1 MLEEIEILENIANQ
15 FEDMGKNQIFM
26 KEEITNFNKIEKIR
40 INFKYCHVAISKNGG
55 LIAICKKK
63 GFLDMSRGATLN
75 KNIVVM
81 FQNQKIRYYIPIT
94 WNYNKRYIICL
105 DFTPKEE
112 LYAILNDG
120 GIVKIN
126 YYEKR
131 HKEIATSEPLKEGII
146 KAKFFEKGFIAYT
159 QSDNFYYIKDIKNP
173 VAILL
178 ASFDHIIPFYQDL
191 VDFVG
196 ISSDNSS
203 SNKFEL
209 IITRTEE
216 FGGVIQLIEK
226 EEKYNT
232 QIAPINN
239 DFSYLPGGSFILKGK
254 PQKLIILNK
263 LMGKTGK
270 DLREEEEDR
279 KRKIERN
286 EKVDDNKLPELPK
299 FEDEEKEKDIGVICA
314 LAISPSGEK
323 IALYNKNRKI
333 AYLMKADFSQKFN
346 EIHFKYDE
354 DNYSEFEKNEIKD
367 ILEYKEGCQFLFCG
381 EDTLALSRQQYI
393 ILTNLKMNKA
403 LIYTIAEASQSEIKH
418 GALFSK
424 CITETDGLRYL
435 TNDGVYL
442 INIVPKELF
451 NLCYPFSNSPSKK
464 LVQIYKNTL
473 LRKYNSEKDIRSLT
487 AVLADSIEDLEYAC
501 ANIFWTEVNNNE
513 FRKEIQLF
521 VLKAAQYAKKFVNKE
536 DFNFDKFNDICKDLR
551 VINNLRN
558 NKNTPVFIT
567 FREYK
572 EINSKDL
579 ISKLIKYKNFKLAY
593 DLSKFLEYGT
603 KKVLHK
609 YVIAKMKKDIF
620 NIEKTFDETGE
631 TSKGKN
637 VQENQQIKEKYKL
650 LFYHL
655 EKVPGI
661 SYIKLAKKAAKF
673 GGEKLSKYL
682 IEQERSALIK
692 IPQLLQLNLEKYDE
706 PLRIAFDT
714 YDFNAVIKVFSK
726 IIKDGKFKLLTN
738 IAYQKYFPKILLY
751 LRKYD
756 KDTVHSFL
764 ELTNNNTEIFY
775 IQLDKYFE
783 QKTSEKRET
792 EIKVCKYNSKK
803 IDNDQNFE
811 SKFVKKYLEKLEKSI
826 KFKKECQKPEK
837 SIIHYSEIEPY
848 SLSIYDCYKNG
859 FKKAQSSWIESENKH
874 FDYSTKKLN
883 LLKFRTYLEL
893 KRPDAVDTV
902 LQKTSLKKLGLTPM
916 NMGEIYYDNKYY
928 EKSTEYLIQVKE
940 PFDFTYVIDI
950 LKSMEKYKEALEFI
964 ISNKDFDDKEIM
976 VKEILKKQPK
986 YENYVNELCEKYKVT
1001 LE

>member
-1 MLEEIEILENIANQ
+1 MLEEIEILENISNQ
-15 FEDMGKNQIFM
+15 FEDMGNNQVFM

-40 INFKYCHVAISKNGG
+40 INFRYCHVAISKNGG

-81 FQNQKIRYYIPIT
+81 FQDQKGRFYIPIS
-94 WNYNKRYIICL
+94 WNYNKRHIICL
-105 DFTPKEE
+105 DFTPKGE

-120 GIVKIN
+120 GILKIN

-131 HKEIATSEPLKEGII
+131 HKEIATSQSLKEGII

-159 QSDNFYYIKDIKNP
+159 KCDNFYYIKDIKNP
-173 VAILL
+173 VAILM
-178 ASFDHIIPFYQDL
+178 ASFDHIIPFHQEL

-209 IITRTEE
+209 IITRTEN

-239 DFSYLPGGSFILKGK
+239 DFSHIPGGSFILREK
-254 PQKLIILNK
+254 PQQLLILNK
-263 LMGKTGK
+263 LMGKTGE
-270 DLREEEEDR
+270 DLKKEEEER
-279 KRKIERN
+279 KKKNLKE
-286 EKVDDNKLPELPK
+286 DKLPPLPK
-299 FEDEEKEKDIGVICA
+299 SEDEGKQNEIGIICA
-314 LAISPSGEK
+314 LAVSPSGEK
-323 IALYNKNRKI
+323 IALYNKSRKI
-333 AYLMKADFSQKFN
+333 AYLMKTDFSQKYN
-346 EIHFKYDE
+346 EIHFKYDK
-354 DNYSEFEKNEIKD
+354 DNYTESEINQIND
-367 ILEYKEGCQFLFCG
+367 VLEYKEGCQFLFCG

-393 ILTNLKMNKA
+393 ILINLKLDKA
-403 LIYTIAEASQSEIKH
+403 LIYLICEASQSEIKYDT
-418 GALFSK
+418 LFSK

-435 TNDGVYL
+435 TNDGVFL
-442 INIVPKELF
+442 INSVPRELF

-473 LRKYNSEKDIRSLT
+473 LRKYNSEKDIRSLSK
-487 AVLADSIEDLEYAC
+487 VLADSVEDLEYAC
-501 ANIFWTEVNNNE
+501 ANIFWTEANNNE

-536 DFNFDKFNDICKDLR
+536 DFNYDKFIEICKDLR

-558 NKNTPVFIT
+558 DKNTPIFIT

-572 EINSKDL
+572 QVNSKDI

-593 DLSKFLEYGT
+593 DISKFLEYGT

-609 YVIAKMKKDIF
+609 YVIARMKKDIF
-620 NIEKTFDETGE
+620 NIENTFNEITP
-631 TSKGKN
+631 KG
-637 VQENQQIKEKYKL
+637 NQDQNKVREQYKS

-661 SYIKLAKKAAKF
+661 SYIKLAKKAAKL

-692 IPQLLQLNLEKYDE
+692 IPQLLQLNIENYDE

-714 YDFNAVIKVFSK
+714 YDFNAVIKVLSK
-726 IIKDGKFKLLTN
+726 IVKEGKFKLLTD

-756 KDTVHSFL
+756 KDSINSFL
-764 ELTNNNTEIFY
+764 DLTNNNTELFY
-775 IQLDKYFE
+775 IQLDTYFE
-783 QKTSEKRET
+783 QKTSEKREA
-792 EIKVCKYNSKK
+792 ELKECKYKYKK

-811 SKFVKKYLEKLEKSI
+811 SKFIKKYLEKLEKSI
-826 KFKKECQKPEK
+826 KFKKECQKPDK
-837 SIIHYSEIEPY
+837 SIIHYSEIDPY

-859 FKKAQSSWIESENKH
+859 FQKAQSNWIESENKH
-874 FDYSTKKLN
+874 FDYSSKKLN
-883 LLKFRTYLEL
+883 LLKFRAYLEM
-893 KRPDAVDTV
+893 KRPEAIDNV
-902 LQKTSLKKLGLTPM
+902 LQKTSLKKLGLSPM
-916 NMGEIYYDNKYY
+916 FLGEIYYDYKYY
-928 EKSTEYLIQVKE
+928 DKATEYLMQVKE
-940 PFDFTYVIDI
+940 PFYFIYVIDI
-950 LKSMEKYKEALEFI
+950 LKSMEKFKEALEFI
-964 ISNKDFDDKEIM
+964 ISNKELDAKDIL

-986 YENYVNELCEKYKVT
+986 LENYVNELCEKYKVC
-1001 LE
+1001 LQ